1 MPVES
6 RCEDSWSGD
15 TLGPAGRPSLA
26 CRGGSLRVERGPLS
40 TRRAWQG
47 RGGFSRGFSPQP
59 AWTQGPG
66 PPSHLESSR

>member
-26 CRGGSLRVERGPLS
+26 CRGGSLRVERG
-40 TRRAWQG
+40 
-47 RGGFSRGFSPQP
+47 GG
-59 AWTQGPG
+59 GP
-66 PPSHLESSR
+66 